1 MQCPI
6 FAEHMPHKLQKSTSD
21 DSHLAGDSKQ
31 SENKDFAGIAAEM
44 TEGTSDD
51 THLAADSE
59 RQEMSLLD
67 ESGRAYCLNCMER
80 LVPLER
86 ALIARSYGWCR
97 LCLTRFKS
105 GEEKLPEVG
114 NTCTRCR
121 NGVIPIRGPPQFQH
135 ICRACWKADGYR
147 NNDGTVPDRCS
158 HYGCEGFLK
167 AGGASRRN
175 RLCEEHFRTAR
186 AQTWKDFF
194 VDLDIVED
202 YDPYSLYIGN
212 IPHQW
217 RKPDLIAW
225 ISQVRPP
232 RAEDAPPTVRCRKG
246 GYLSDFNAQKECFI
260 NFAFVS
266 FDLIQDTWALL
277 VTIYGTYFPSVCG
290 EERRVVAHPA
300 VKEGPPGRWRD
311 LPRPRERD
319 WRVITGEV
327 SDPMGSFDPRLS
339 LSAQGLC
346 AHTTR
351 ITMPTTQQ

>member
-1 MQCPI
+1 MIARSYGWCRLCL
-6 FAEHMPHKLQKSTSD
+6 ASD
-21 DSHLAGDSKQ
+21 DSHLADDSK
-31 SENKDFAGIAAEM
+31 
-44 TEGTSDD
+44 
-51 THLAADSE
+51 

-67 ESGRAYCLNCMER
+67 ESGRAYCLNCMWR
-80 LVPLER
+80 LVPLEKQW
-86 ALIARSYGWCR
+86 IARSIGWCKV
-97 LCLTRFKS
+97 CLTRFKN

-135 ICRACWKADGYR
+135 ICKACWKADGYR

-167 AGGASRRN
+167 TSGASRRN

-186 AQTWKDFF
+186 AQTWQDFYA
-194 VDLDIVED
+194 DLDIVED
-202 YDPYSLYIGN
+202 YDPYLLYIGN

-217 RKPDLIAW
+217 REPDLIAW

-232 RAEDAPPTVRCRKG
+232 RAKDAPPTVRCRKG
-246 GYLSDFNAQKECFI
+246 GYLSDFNAQKECFT

-319 WRVITGEV
+319 WR
-327 SDPMGSFDPRLS
+327 R
-339 LSAQGLC
+339 
-346 AHTTR
+346 
-351 ITMPTTQQ
+351 